1 MYVEYKANRPKMPDE
16 IAYQIPILKE
26 IIGMRKIINRMLK
39 RSRKYMREVVS
50 ND

>member
-1 MYVEYKANRPKMPDE
+1 ME
-16 IAYQIPILKE
+16 IFTLILLSIALISYIFILKE

-39 RSRKYMREVVS
+39 RSGKYMREVLC

>member
-1 MYVEYKANRPKMPDE
+1 ME
-16 IAYQIPILKE
+16 IYSLVLLSIVLKSYIFILKE
-26 IIGMRKIINRMLK
+26 IIGMRKIIDRMLK

>member
-1 MYVEYKANRPKMPDE
+1 ME
-16 IAYQIPILKE
+16 IYSLILLSIVLISYISILKE
-26 IIGMRKIINRMLK
+26 IIGMRKIIDRMLK

>member
-1 MYVEYKANRPKMPDE
+1 ME
-16 IAYQIPILKE
+16 IYNLVLLSIVLISYIFILKE
-26 IIGMRKIINRMLK
+26 IIGMRKIIDRMLK

>member
-1 MYVEYKANRPKMPDE
+1 ME
-16 IAYQIPILKE
+16 IYSLVLLSIVLISYIFILKE
-26 IIGMRKIINRMLK
+26 IIGMRKIIDRMLK

>member
-1 MYVEYKANRPKMPDE
+1 ME
-16 IAYQIPILKE
+16 IYNLVLLSIVLISYIFILKE
-26 IIGMRKIINRMLK
+26 IIVMRKIIDRMLK

>member
-1 MYVEYKANRPKMPDE
+1 ME
-16 IAYQIPILKE
+16 IFTLILLSIALISYIFILKE

-39 RSRKYMREVVS
+39 RSRKYLREVVS